1 LLFIQKLVYI
11 SLLTIHKK
19 ILHRRGIVDGL
30 ETMLELTRRIILMA
44 NTTFSGPVIS
54 KNGFITTGP
63 GITKTINSTGLG
75 AAGLPLTVN
84 AHAGRILISQDAD
97 GIYKLPNISVNAN
110 GATAGDTDYNNLNNV
125 GATFMFYID
134 TLATD
139 VQIITDG
146 TDKFTG
152 AAMIAVDDGAKKAFF
167 PGASNDVLSMNGTTT
182 GGIVGSVITV
192 TALETAQYLV
202 HNTLILGSGTI
213 VTPFSDT

>member
-1 LLFIQKLVYI
+1 
-11 SLLTIHKK
+11 
-19 ILHRRGIVDGL
+19 
-30 ETMLELTRRIILMA
+30 MA

-54 KNGFITTGP
+54 KNGFIGTGP
-63 GITKTINSTGLG
+63 GSTVALT
-75 AAGLPLTVN
+75 ANTTLTVN
-84 AHAGRILISQDAD
+84 DHAGRILLTQDAD
-97 GIYKLPNISVNAN
+97 GIFTLPSINANAN
-110 GATAGDTDYNNLNNV
+110 GATAGSTDYNNLNNI
-125 GATFMFYID
+125 GASFYFYVD
-134 TLATD
+134 LTATD
-139 VQIITDG
+139 VQIVTDG

-182 GGIVGSVITV
+182 GGIVGSVIQV